1 MILEAE
7 RLKLD
12 QAPLLADAKAT
23 EYFAQQIVSRE
34 FARDLAKRFM
44 REPQFL
50 SEQFQRNMI
59 KMSRRSI
66 DVRKRRAK
74 RGDMAFA
81 CHETTFLPVV
91 ETDSVGNGIGE

>member
-7 RLKLD
+7 RVKFDLG
-12 QAPLLADAKAT
+12 PLLADAEAA
-23 EYFAQQIVSRE
+23 EYFAQQIVGRE

-50 SEQFQRNMI
+50 SEQFQRDMI
-59 KMSRRSI
+59 KMSCCGI
-66 DVRKRRAK
+66 NVRKRRAK
-74 RGDMAFA
+74 RSDMAFA

-91 ETDSVGNGIGE
+91 ESDSVGNGIGE